1 MEERSANTR
10 SGWNGRLRLFWQT
23 VINWLAA
30 TVGPTGLWR
39 RILPQPEPPKHHIF
53 AIVNPVSGFGSRGE
67 VEETVRAAFGSCLHE
82 LYLTQGNDPFDELI
96 PAAIENG
103 ATCVVASGG
112 DGTVAAAAHPLVG
125 TDIPLGIIP
134 TGTANVVATN
144 LEIPSQ
150 LERAIQLITGH
161 HQVRSIDVLEVEGR
175 TALLSVGAGI
185 DGAVIKSTTR
195 DQKKRFGRWA
205 YFKSIVQ
212 AIIKADNHRL
222 KLEIDGTP
230 LNRVGIGV
238 MALNMQKVG
247 VGPLSYGKYI
257 ALDDGI
263 IDVAVARMRNWRDV
277 WHLFKGFLS
286 GNFREP
292 KVMTHYPMRRKLV
305 IDAKTPLEVQM
316 DGESLGK
323 TPVTIYL
330 KPSALNVIVPAPQG
344 ELDEFP

>member
-1 MEERSANTR
+1 MRA
-10 SGWNGRLRLFWQT
+10 FWQA
-23 VINWLAA
+23 ILNWFAQSLK
-30 TVGPTGLWR
+30 PTGFWK
-39 RILPQPEPPKHHIF
+39 RILPQPEAPRHRIF
-53 AIVNPVSGFGSRGE
+53 AIVNPVSGYGNRSE
-67 VEETVRAAFGSCLHE
+67 VEATVRAAFGGWLHE
-82 LYLTQGNDPFDELI
+82 LYLTQGDDPFDELI

-134 TGTANVVATN
+134 TGTANVVASN
-144 LEIPSQ
+144 LEIPTQ
-150 LERAIQLITGH
+150 FDRAAQLITGH
-161 HQVRSIDVLEVEGR
+161 HLVRSIDVLEVEGR

-195 DQKKRFGRWA
+195 DQKKRYGRWA
-205 YFKSIVQ
+205 YFKSILQ
-212 AIIKADNHRL
+212 AIMRADNYRL
-222 KLEIDGTP
+222 QLEIDGEP
-230 LNRVGIGV
+230 LHRVGIGV

-263 IDVAVARMRNWRDV
+263 IDVAIARMRNWRDL

-292 KVMTHYPMRRKLV
+292 KVMTHYPMRHKLV

-316 DGESLGK
+316 DGESLGQ

-330 KPSALNVIVPAPQG
+330 KPSALKVIVPAPQD
-344 ELDEFP
+344 ELDAISRSDDS